1 MVRRLVIAACC
12 LALACAGSSS
22 GSAGGGNGGRGGGSA
37 SGGGGGGSGG
47 GCAWTP
53 GSAGSSSECAGKPG
67 APTASGEAQS
77 TAVLGNGFTRVS
89 NLTYASRGG
98 FALQGDLLVP
108 RLDAGTP
115 GILLVVHGGG
125 WQDCG
130 RRRTTPDA
138 VNYAL
143 VMSALYGVATFN
155 LEYRLDQEGGGYP
168 ENLMD
173 VKCAAQWLQVHAQDY
188 GLDGTRLG
196 IAGESAGAHLALMTG
211 LTQGRADLDPGCGP
225 TAPKVRLVLE
235 YSGPADLPAL
245 HQLPTAVASAPE
257 RYAGPCGV
265 SVSGCAR
272 GRACDR
278 CVDAS
283 PVAHA
288 CEAGD
293 TAVAVIHA
301 PDGYDLLIPTA
312 QARQLHAVL
321 LDAGVAAV
329 DLTATVGQTVD
340 AGCDDSQLGQ
350 AHGWNRLCLVK
361 TSGAAL
367 VPLVAQTIGPR

>member
-1 MVRRLVIAACC
+1 MIRSLAIAAVTF
-12 LALACAGSSS
+12 ACACTPGPS
-22 GSAGGGNGGRGGGSA
+22 
-37 SGGGGGGSGG
+37 GGSGG
-47 GCAWTP
+47 GAGSGGGSAAGGGRSDGGCGWTP

-67 APTASGEAQS
+67 APTATGEAQT
-77 TAVLGNGFTRVS
+77 TAALGNGLTRVS

-98 FALQGDLLVP
+98 FALQGDLVIP

-173 VKCAAQWLQVHAQDY
+173 VKCAAQWLQQHAADY

-196 IAGESAGAHLALMTG
+196 VAGESAGAHLALMAG
-211 LTQGRADLDPGCGP
+211 LTQARGDLDPHCGP
-225 TAPKVRLVLE
+225 TPAAVKLVLE

-245 HQLPTAVASAPE
+245 HQLPTAVSSAPE
-257 RYAGPCGV
+257 RYAGPCDV
-265 SVSGCAR
+265 PVSGCAQ
-272 GRACDR
+272 GRACSR

-293 TAVAVIHA
+293 TRFAVIHA

-321 LDAGVAAV
+321 LDAGVAV
-329 DLTATVGQTVD
+329 SDLTATVGQTVD
-340 AGCDDSQLGQ
+340 AGCDGSQLGQ

-367 VPLVAQTIGPR
+367 VPLVGQTIGPR